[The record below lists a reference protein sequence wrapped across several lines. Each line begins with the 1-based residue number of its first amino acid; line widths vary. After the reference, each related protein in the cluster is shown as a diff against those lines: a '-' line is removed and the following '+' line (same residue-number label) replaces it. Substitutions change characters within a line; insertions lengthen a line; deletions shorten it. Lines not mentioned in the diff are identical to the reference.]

1 MASQTQVQP
10 NVVSSAMRVTDDK
23 IERAK
28 NTHAYIKVGE
38 TSGQL
43 LLSGSTARWNQEKF
57 ADYMY
62 LPELRL
68 AGHPDNVRMTLK
80 NTGKHTD
87 AQIDQYLKSAYTA
100 KSISNPQI
108 EAKYKEEL
116 EQLEKYRKSQVNV
129 KPQVQANPTITLS
142 MLSALVS
149 AIPHAQTVK
158 ATRVPR
164 DEDSEDSGTKRPGR
178 RIPLQTRLNNLK
190 SNQVIDVTKMK
201 KDGTGAKVVLQPGEA
216 SAKVGCASYRIVSS
230 NLDMFKSALA
240 CLGLSAADQQKHVDE
255 WDANSKTAAALG
267 KGGAK
272 GDSAPKRG
280 RTKPATTAPASAP
293 ATAPASVP
301 QTKVP
306 ATVAKPSAPIARA
319 VPSLTETKAKI
330 QAIPQMSGKGT
341 HSMVFPNVPKLGSP
355 RS

>member
-10 NVVSSAMRVTDDK
+10 QVVSSGMRVTEDK

-28 NTHAYIKVGE
+28 TTHAYIKVGE

-43 LLSGSTARWNQEKF
+43 LLSGAAARWNQEKF
-57 ADYMY
+57 ADYIY
-62 LPELRL
+62 LSDLRL
-68 AGHPDNVRMTLK
+68 AGHPEDVRMTLK
-80 NTGKHTD
+80 NTGKYTD
-87 AQIDQYLKSAYTA
+87 AQIEQCLKSAYTA
-100 KSISNPQI
+100 KSITNPQM

-116 EQLEKYRKSQVNV
+116 EQLEKYRKSQVSS
-129 KPQVQANPTITLS
+129 KPQVQSNPTITLS

-149 AIPHAQTVK
+149 AIPNAQTVK
-158 ATRVPR
+158 ATRVAR
-164 DEDSEDSGTKRPGR
+164 EEDSEDSGTKRPGR

-216 SAKVGCASYRIVSS
+216 SAKVGCSAYRIVSS
-230 NLDMFKSALA
+230 NLDMFKAALT
-240 CLGLSAADQQKHVDE
+240 CLGLSAADQQKYVDE
-255 WDANSKTAAALG
+255 WTANSKAAAALG

-272 GDSAPKRG
+272 NDGAPKRG
-280 RTKPATTAPASAP
+280 RKAETKPTTTQPAAAAVAPKAAVTAAP
-293 ATAPASVP
+293 KPAASV
-301 QTKVP
+301 
-306 ATVAKPSAPIARA
+306 ART
-319 VPSLTETKAKI
+319 VPSLGSTETKAKI

-341 HSMVFPNVPKLGSP
+341 HAMVFPNVPKLGSP